1 MKLQYKLGAVAL
13 AVAAMTSCS
22 QHDPFEDVVTL
33 GQAVPTVNW
42 ALGST
47 VANAGDSVAF
57 EGKYYTDKEHTPD
70 HAEVWSNVVVT
81 ESAAATL
88 GLTQSLKYTQTV
100 NTVDTVRT
108 SQVVASY
115 PHSMA
120 KWDGYEF
127 VLNAKFPTSVT
138 LKSVKWTN
146 IAEWDQKNRFDSYYP
161 ADFMSSFTAK
171 VNDYLTKDSTY
182 YNDLR
187 HVYVNYAFTLNQIQE
202 VISKYPQLP
211 GLDKLLLEDAGQ
223 KSDAWYTKI
232 TVESGKEEV
241 ENVVGYYYL
250 ELVGDVNVYR
260 EVALDDPKLETVDGK
275 QYYNVSET
283 LKVPAYKV
291 YESSPWVFCR
301 YDDNR
306 GEVIATV
313 RGNYMPVF
321 KDLIAL
327 IPFTDWIYNSAD
339 KVYSVTFDRKYSL
352 GVVFKVV
359 DTVGN
364 VGYTTEVKE
373 VSLN

>member
-22 QHDPFEDVVTL
+22 QHDPFEDVVTP

-146 IAEWDQKNRFDSYYP
+146 IAEWNQNRFDSYYP

-327 IPFTDWIYNSAD
+327 IPFTDWIYNLAD

>member
-13 AVAAMTSCS
+13 AVVAMTSCS
-22 QHDPFEDVVTL
+22 QHDPFEDVVTP

-146 IAEWDQKNRFDSYYP
+146 IAEWDQNRFDSYYP

-171 VNDYLTKDSTY
+171 VNDYLTKDSVY

-321 KDLIAL
+321 RDLIAL

>member
-1 MKLQYKLGAVAL
+1 MKLQYKIGAVAL
-13 AVAAMTSCS
+13 AVVAMTSCS
-22 QHDPFEDVVTL
+22 QHDPFEDILTP

-108 SQVVASY
+108 SQVVASF

-120 KWDGYEF
+120 KWNGHEF

-138 LKSVKWTN
+138 LKSVKWTKV
-146 IAEWDQKNRFDSYYP
+146 AEWDQNRFDSYYP

-187 HVYVNYAFTLNQIQE
+187 HVYVNYGFTLNQIQE

-275 QYYNVSET
+275 QFYNVSET

>member
-1 MKLQYKLGAVAL
+1 MKLQYKIGAVAL
-13 AVAAMTSCS
+13 AVVAMTSCS
-22 QHDPFEDVVTL
+22 QHDPFEDILTP

-108 SQVVASY
+108 SQVVASF

-146 IAEWDQKNRFDSYYP
+146 IAEWNQNRFDSYYP

>member
-13 AVAAMTSCS
+13 AVVAMTSCS
-22 QHDPFEDVVTL
+22 QHDPFEDVVTP

-146 IAEWDQKNRFDSYYP
+146 IAEWNQNRFDSYYP

-202 VISKYPQLP
+202 VISKYPQLT

-275 QYYNVSET
+275 QFYNVSET

-327 IPFTDWIYNSAD
+327 IPFTDWIYNSVD

>member
-13 AVAAMTSCS
+13 AVVAMTSCS
-22 QHDPFEDVVTL
+22 QHDPFEDVVTP

-146 IAEWDQKNRFDSYYP
+146 IAEWDQNRFDSYYP

-171 VNDYLTKDSTY
+171 VNDYLTKDSVY

-260 EVALDDPKLETVDGK
+260 EVALDDPKLEIVDGK

-321 KDLIAL
+321 RDLIAL
-327 IPFTDWIYNSAD
+327 IPFKDWIYNSAD

>member
-13 AVAAMTSCS
+13 AGVAMTSCS
-22 QHDPFEDVVTL
+22 QHDPFEDVVTP

-146 IAEWDQKNRFDSYYP
+146 IAEWDQNRFDSYYP

-171 VNDYLTKDSTY
+171 VNDYLTKDSVY

-321 KDLIAL
+321 RDLIAL

>member
-13 AVAAMTSCS
+13 AVVAMTSCS
-22 QHDPFEDVVTL
+22 QHDPFEDVVTP

-146 IAEWDQKNRFDSYYP
+146 IAEWDQNRFDSYYP

-171 VNDYLTKDSTY
+171 VNDYLTKDSVY

-260 EVALDDPKLETVDGK
+260 EVALDDPKLEIVDGK

-321 KDLIAL
+321 RDLIAL

>member
-22 QHDPFEDVVTL
+22 QHDPFEDVVTP

-146 IAEWDQKNRFDSYYP
+146 IAEWNQNRFDSYYP

>member
-146 IAEWDQKNRFDSYYP
+146 IAEWDQNRFDSYYP

>member
-22 QHDPFEDVVTL
+22 QHDPFEDVVTP

-146 IAEWDQKNRFDSYYP
+146 IAEWDQNRFDSYYP

>member
-1 MKLQYKLGAVAL
+1 MKLQYKIGAVAL
-13 AVAAMTSCS
+13 AVVAMTSCS
-22 QHDPFEDVVTL
+22 QHDPFEDILTP

-108 SQVVASY
+108 SQVVASF

-120 KWDGYEF
+120 KWNGHEF

-138 LKSVKWTN
+138 LKSVKWTKV
-146 IAEWDQKNRFDSYYP
+146 AEWDQNRFDSYYP

-171 VNDYLTKDSTY
+171 VNDYLTKDSVY

-260 EVALDDPKLETVDGK
+260 EVALDDPKLEIVDGK

-321 KDLIAL
+321 RDLIAL

>member
-22 QHDPFEDVVTL
+22 QHDPFEDVVTP

-146 IAEWDQKNRFDSYYP
+146 IAEWDQNRFDSYYP

-327 IPFTDWIYNSAD
+327 IPFTDWIYNLAD

>member
-13 AVAAMTSCS
+13 AVVAMTSCS
-22 QHDPFEDVVTL
+22 QHDPFEDVVTP

-146 IAEWDQKNRFDSYYP
+146 IAEWDQNRFDSYYP

-171 VNDYLTKDSTY
+171 VNEYLTKDSIY

-321 KDLIAL
+321 RDLIAL

-339 KVYSVTFDRKYSL
+339 KVYNVTFDRKYSL

>member
-1 MKLQYKLGAVAL
+1 MKLQYKIGAVAL
-13 AVAAMTSCS
+13 AVVAMTSCS
-22 QHDPFEDVVTL
+22 QHDPFEDILTP

-108 SQVVASY
+108 SQVVASF

-120 KWDGYEF
+120 KWNGHEF

-138 LKSVKWTN
+138 LKSVKWTKV
-146 IAEWDQKNRFDSYYP
+146 AEWDQNRFDSYYP

-275 QYYNVSET
+275 QFYNVSET

>member
-22 QHDPFEDVVTL
+22 QHDPFEDVVTP
-33 GQAVPTVNW
+33 GQAVPTVNL

-146 IAEWDQKNRFDSYYP
+146 IAEWDQNRFDSYYP

>member
-1 MKLQYKLGAVAL
+1 
-13 AVAAMTSCS
+13 
-22 QHDPFEDVVTL
+22 
-33 GQAVPTVNW
+33 
-42 ALGST
+42 
-47 VANAGDSVAF
+47 
-57 EGKYYTDKEHTPD
+57 
-70 HAEVWSNVVVT
+70 
-81 ESAAATL
+81 
-88 GLTQSLKYTQTV
+88 
-100 NTVDTVRT
+100 
-108 SQVVASY
+108 
-115 PHSMA
+115 
-120 KWDGYEF
+120 
-127 VLNAKFPTSVT
+127 
-138 LKSVKWTN
+138 
-146 IAEWDQKNRFDSYYP
+146 
-161 ADFMSSFTAK
+161 MSSFTAK